1 MILAPQV
8 KAQGHRRTHIFFL
21 RWLAIIFFCLVC
33 NSAPLAFC
41 ADPPAIKIGVLAKR
55 GGATAQLDWDA
66 TADYL
71 TATIPQYSFK
81 IVPIKFDQI
90 QQATADKSID
100 FLLTN
105 SGNYVELEFKYG
117 ISRIATMKN
126 NIHHQNNTQFGGVIF
141 TKANRQDIKT
151 LQDLAGKSF
160 TAVATESFGG
170 WLMSLR
176 EMQAQG
182 LNPNKHFKKL
192 SFAGTHDAV
201 VKAVLEGSTDAG
213 TVRTD
218 ILEQLAGIG
227 EIDLT
232 ALKILNQQPAVE
244 NFSFLRSTRLYPEW
258 PFARLK
264 HTPENL
270 ARDVTIA
277 LLQMPA
283 ASQAAR
289 DAHIGGW
296 TVALNY
302 QPVHELYR
310 QLGLG
315 PYARHLGP
323 IHLTDLIHQHKKILL
338 VISSLFGLLLAIT
351 LFTLFLNRRLTAA
364 QSEITAQLKRV
375 KEAQE
380 GQQASESSYQEI
392 FNGAN
397 DAIIVL
403 DQDSGAILDVN
414 RAMLDMYGF
423 SREEAVFCK
432 MAAISSD
439 TSFTV
444 NEATEWIIKA
454 REEGPQKFEW
464 QTRRKNGTYL
474 WVEIHLLKVF
484 LGRRE
489 RLLAVIRDI
498 SERKE
503 QEKEL
508 ASYRHHLEQLVDNRT
523 LELTASEKR
532 LARAQRIANLGS
544 WEWDIKKNIL
554 LWTTDVYPIFGLSRD
569 TLPLSYESFLD
580 LVSPADKKLVAR
592 TFNDAISHKTR
603 INLDHR
609 LLLADS
615 KEKLVNVQAEISYG
629 EDGLPLKM
637 VGTIQDITTR
647 KLLEQEHSR
656 LIKAIEQTGD
666 SIVITDKDGDILYVN
681 PAFERITG
689 YSKEEVLGKNPRFL
703 KSDHH
708 DRTFYKAIWKTLKGG
723 NVWAGRFIN
732 KKKDGTLFEEA
743 ATISPILDTEGKINN
758 YVSVKRDITDRVEL
772 EKQLREA
779 QKLEAIGTLAGG
791 IAHDF
796 NNILTAIIGF
806 GQIVMHALPEGS
818 ALRKNQEEVVL
829 ASLRAADLV
838 KLILTFSRRCEQQ
851 VQPHSVQ
858 LVVKEALNL
867 LRASI
872 PSTIVINQEI
882 DKSCGSVLADPTR
895 IHQVVMN
902 LCTNAS
908 HAMREKG
915 GVLSVILKPLVIHT
929 DDVPHI
935 IGLEPGPYVCLE
947 VSDTGHGMESVVAD
961 RIFEPYFT
969 TKATGEGT
977 GLGLSLVHGIIKD
990 IGGTITVASKVGEG
1004 TTFRIYLPMIES
1016 ETTTRKAPADN
1027 AIPVG
1032 TEHILIVDD
1041 DPTIVT
1047 LEKLML
1053 ESLGYQVS
1061 SFNTSTQAWHAF
1073 EADPQQFDL
1082 VISDVTMPVMN
1093 GPQLAHKMF
1102 TARPDIP
1109 IIFCTGYSDI
1119 LDEDEAMVLGA
1130 KGFIG
1135 KPILREK
1142 LAKIIRKIL
1151 DGQ

>member
-1 MILAPQV
+1 MILAIQGSA
-8 KAQGHRRTHIFFL
+8 KGHRRTNIFFL
-21 RWLAIIFFCLVC
+21 RWLGIIFFCLVF

-41 ADPPAIKIGVLAKR
+41 ADPLAIKIGVLAKR
-55 GGATAQLDWDA
+55 GSETAQQDWNA

-71 TATIPQYSFK
+71 TATLPQYSFK
-81 IVPIKFDQI
+81 IIPIKFDQI
-90 QQATADKSID
+90 QQATADKNID

-105 SGNYVELEFKYG
+105 SGNYVELEYKYG
-117 ISRIATMKN
+117 ISRIATMQN
-126 NIHHQNNTQFGGVIF
+126 NLHHKNNTQFGGVIF
-141 TKANRQDIKT
+141 TKANRQDINN
-151 LQDLAGKSF
+151 LQDLVGKSF
-160 TAVATESFGG
+160 SAVAPESFGG
-170 WLMSLR
+170 WLTSLR

-182 LNPNKHFKKL
+182 LNPTKHFKKL

-218 ILEQLAGIG
+218 ILEQMAATG

-232 ALKILNQQPAVE
+232 AVKVLNRQPISE
-244 NFSFLRSTRLYPEW
+244 NFNFLRSTRLYPEW

-270 ARDVTIA
+270 ATEVTIA

-283 ASQAAR
+283 DSQAAM

-296 TVALNY
+296 TVALDY

-310 QLGLG
+310 ELGLG

-323 IHLTDLIHQHKKILL
+323 IRLADLIYQHSKSLL
-338 VISSLFGLLLAIT
+338 VITSLFCLLLAIT
-351 LFTLFLNRRLTAA
+351 VFTLFLNRRLTTA
-364 QSEITAQLKRV
+364 QSKIATQLTRV

-380 GQQASESSYQEI
+380 AQQASETSYQEI
-392 FNGAN
+392 FNSTN

-414 RAMLDMYGF
+414 RAMRDMYGY
-423 SREEAVFCK
+423 SREEAVFFN
-432 MAAISSD
+432 MGAISSD

-444 NEATEWIIKA
+444 NEATEWLSKA

-464 QTRRKNGTYL
+464 QTRRKNGTLL
-474 WVEIHLLKVF
+474 WVEIHLLNVF
-484 LGRRE
+484 LGHHE

-508 ASYRHHLEQLVDNRT
+508 ASYRQHLEKLVENRT
-523 LELTASEKR
+523 LELTASEQR

-554 LWTTDVYPIFGLSRD
+554 LWATDVYPIFGLSRD

-580 LVSPADKKLVAR
+580 LIHPDDRKLVVR
-592 TFNDAISHKTR
+592 TFNDAISNKTR

-609 LLLADS
+609 LLFADGS
-615 KEKLVNVQAEISYG
+615 EKMVNEQAEITYG

-666 SIVITDKDGDILYVN
+666 SIVITDKSGDILYVN

-708 DRTFYKAIWKTLKGG
+708 DQTFYQTIWKTLTGG
-723 NVWAGRFIN
+723 RVWAGHFIN

-743 ATISPILDTEGKINN
+743 ATISPILDMEGKINN

-779 QKLEAIGTLAGG
+779 QKLESIGTLAGG

-851 VQPHSVQ
+851 VQAHSVQ

-872 PSTIVINQEI
+872 PSTIVFNQEI
-882 DKSCGSVLADPTR
+882 DKRCGSVLADPTR

-902 LCTNAS
+902 LCTNAC
-908 HAMREKG
+908 HAMRDKG
-915 GVLSVILKPLVIHT
+915 GVLSVTLKPLVINT
-929 DDVPHI
+929 NDVPPT
-935 IGLEPGPYVCLE
+935 IGLGPGPYVCLE

-969 TKATGEGT
+969 TKAIGVGT

-1004 TTFRIYLPMIES
+1004 TTFRIYLPMIET
-1016 ETTTRKAPADN
+1016 ETTTRKSPALD
-1027 AIPVG
+1027 AIPGG

-1041 DPTIVT
+1041 EPTIVT
-1047 LEKLML
+1047 LEKLTL
-1053 ESLGYQVS
+1053 ESLGYRVS
-1061 SFNTSTQAWHAF
+1061 SFNASTQAWHAF

-1082 VISDVTMPVMN
+1082 VITDVTMPFMN
-1093 GPQLAHKMF
+1093 GPQLAQKMF
-1102 TARPDIP
+1102 VGP
-1109 IIFCTGYSDI
+1109 TGYPPHLLHGI
-1119 LDEDEAMVLGA
+1119 
-1130 KGFIG
+1130 
-1135 KPILREK
+1135 
-1142 LAKIIRKIL
+1142 
-1151 DGQ
+1151 Q